1 MIYITPKTK
10 LKENCVKLQ
19 LVCGAREHYIPFPL
33 AAICRRPYA
42 GGLACVCE
50 SL

>member
-33 AAICRRPYA
+33 AAICRRS
-42 GGLACVCE
+42 GLCMRSE